1 MKLKKIISANLNF
14 EKGIINNNNKII
26 LQKNN
31 R

>member
-1 MKLKKIISANLNF
+1 MKLKKRINANVNF

-31 R
+31 K